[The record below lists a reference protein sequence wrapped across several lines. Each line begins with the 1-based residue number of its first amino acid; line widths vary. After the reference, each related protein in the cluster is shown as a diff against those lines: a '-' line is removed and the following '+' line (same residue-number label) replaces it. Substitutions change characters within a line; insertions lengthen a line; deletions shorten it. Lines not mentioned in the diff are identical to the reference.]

1 MQPWL
6 GIYIRTPTQDGI
18 ETTVTSLVPSVFVAT
33 KCDLPKAKQVSYH
46 EHTAWGTTIH
56 MLYNIQECE
65 ISPVEL
71 CKDYSLSPPRPI
83 SSASP
88 ELLAAVYNHL
98 ALVARNP

>member
-46 EHTAWGTTIH
+46 EHTA
-56 MLYNIQECE
+56 
-65 ISPVEL
+65 
-71 CKDYSLSPPRPI
+71 
-83 SSASP
+83 
-88 ELLAAVYNHL
+88 
-98 ALVARNP
+98 